1 MTRKWFGFLI
11 VAGMAVCSLLVL
23 PALPAEIPIHW
34 NLAGEPDG
42 TMSKGIGAFL
52 MVFVGAGVWLLFLGL
67 PRIGPRRRRHAES
80 RKNYWLLCNLV
91 LIFLAAAHVLMLGLG
106 LGWEV
111 DPMQAMLI
119 GMGLLFAGIS
129 PILRRLSP
137 NRWTGIRTPWTLS
150 SDTVWR
156 RTHRLGA
163 RTCAVAGLL
172 IVATGFLPHPARLWV
187 SALVFIAMVMIPTAY
202 SYLVWR
208 ELGEDR
214 SPVTPASPRRSRVPP
229 RRSGARSR

>member
-11 VAGMAVCSLLVL
+11 VAGMAVCSLLFL

-42 TMSKGIGAFL
+42 TMSKAIGAFL
-52 MVFVGAGVWLLFLGL
+52 MVFVGVGVWLLFLGL
-67 PRIGPRRRRHAES
+67 SRIDPRRRRHAES

-163 RTCAVAGLL
+163 YTCAAAGLL

-208 ELGEDR
+208 ELGDR